1 LMRELRTA
9 IAGQR
14 FAAFVAG
21 FYEKR
26 GQVPPPVYND
36 GL

>member
-1 LMRELRTA
+1 MRELRAA

-21 FYEKR
+21 FMKSA
-26 GQVPPPVYND
+26 GKFHACV
-36 GL
+36 